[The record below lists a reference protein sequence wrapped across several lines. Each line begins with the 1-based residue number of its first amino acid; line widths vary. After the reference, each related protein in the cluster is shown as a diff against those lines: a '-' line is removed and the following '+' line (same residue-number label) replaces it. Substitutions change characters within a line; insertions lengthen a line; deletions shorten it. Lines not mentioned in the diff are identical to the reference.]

1 MDGTWVTLGVNE
13 KLEGREER
21 REGVRGKP
29 SLGVGT
35 AGECT
40 GAPSTRSQAAARTS
54 EGASSM
60 WRASKDTRQPRG
72 TVGLTPRKPAATN
85 ESFVT
90 SRSVNGGGDGM
101 WQRCRIKSRA

>member
-1 MDGTWVTLGVNE
+1 MTDTGSCGKMDGTWFTPGVNE

-35 AGECT
+35 AGERT

-60 WRASKDTRQPRG
+60 WRASKNTRQPGMAERHRG
-72 TVGLTPRKPAATN
+72 IDT
-85 ESFVT
+85 
-90 SRSVNGGGDGM
+90 
-101 WQRCRIKSRA
+101 Q

>member
-21 REGVRGKP
+21 REGVRGKR